1 MIAEEGASVR
11 DIAHD
16 RAFANEDISTVTVH
30 CIVETRDQAH
40 IRRLQERLATEGFQV
55 RFPEGEREL

>member
-16 RAFANEDISTVTVH
+16 RAFASEDISTVTVH
-30 CIVETRDQAH
+30 CVVETRDEEH
-40 IRRLQERLATEGFQV
+40 IRRLHARLASDGFAV
-55 RFPEGEREL
+55 RFPDAGH

>member
-16 RAFANEDISTVTVH
+16 RAFASEDISTVTVH
-30 CIVETRDQAH
+30 CIVETRDHQH
-40 IRRLQERLATEGFQV
+40 IGRLRNRLSKEGFEV
-55 RFPEGEREL
+55 TFP